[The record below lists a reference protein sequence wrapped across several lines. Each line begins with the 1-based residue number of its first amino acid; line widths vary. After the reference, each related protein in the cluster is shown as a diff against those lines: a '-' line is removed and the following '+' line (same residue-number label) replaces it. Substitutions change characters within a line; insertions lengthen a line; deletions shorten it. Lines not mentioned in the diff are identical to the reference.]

1 VAKTVAPAINTS
13 VAGSPRFVWDDIVTG
28 DTLVGLATPN
38 GSARHASVQIGGT
51 FGGATVTLQASN
63 DDTTYFAIKDIHGAA
78 ISATAAGGFEF
89 ASSAAFLRP
98 TITSGSTNSV
108 VVSVVLRG

>member
-1 VAKTVAPAINTS
+1 VAKTVAPAIDTS
-13 VAGSPRFVWDDIVTG
+13 VVGSPRFVWDAIETG

-38 GSARHASVQIGGT
+38 GSARNASVQIGGT

-63 DDTTYFAIKDIHGAA
+63 DGTTYFAIKDMHGTN

-89 ASSAAFLRP
+89 VSSAAFLRP
-98 TITSGSTNSV
+98 TIASGSTNSV